1 MEASS
6 SRAQD
11 ESTPLVLDEVLQQ
24 MIQDDQEEWEYEYST
39 TETETYYLS
48 LELSYPEFKGT
59 SAKMNIHSRGG
70 YYKNWQE
77 TTVGADLLGR
87 PSGGEAGASSRVGV
101 ADIKE
106 EASSNDEADPAT
118 AEPDDDDDGSI
129 IDPALRSKGKQP
141 ARENIDLTRA
151 PTTREPTAEP
161 TAPEDAPQREEAT
174 APQDD
179 IQILELHSD
188 HPLISYRGRLFEG
201 EWAEIIGTEALLVRH
216 DDKNP
221 LPALR
226 QVPGDIDV
234 LGAVSSR
241 IVTKEK
247 IATARQQERDD
258 PLAATRAA
266 WSIHIPPGK
275 DRTGARRQQA
285 RFLENIM
292 ALKKMKGQTDDVT
305 VYALD
310 GEGKDFDD
318 TKDPDYKPRRKR
330 ASAVPGTTEA
340 SGSSGRRRRGGA
352 GARGSRASVAAAAA
366 AAAGRARLAAA
377 RRGKQRAVLSPPRS
391 TPTPARWEDLG
402 EEEEEAGEAM
412 DEDEDED
419 DDMSMD

>member
-1 MEASS
+1 MHTLTPVA
-6 SRAQD
+6 AQ
-11 ESTPLVLDEVLQQ
+11 
-24 MIQDDQEEWEYEYST
+24 
-39 TETETYYLS
+39 TYYLA

-77 TTVGADLLGR
+77 TAGGENLASR
-87 PSGGEAGASSRVGV
+87 PSGGAAGAGTL
-101 ADIKE
+101 AGDAHIKE
-106 EASSNDEADPAT
+106 EESSNDEAEPAT
-118 AEPDDDDDGSI
+118 AEPEEDNDGTI

-141 ARENIDLTRA
+141 VREKIDLTHA
-151 PTTREPTAEP
+151 STTREPTAEP
-161 TAPEDAPQREEAT
+161 SATADAPEREESDELR
-174 APQDD
+174 DD

-201 EWAEIIGTEALLVRH
+201 EWAEMIGTEALLVRH

-226 QVPGDIDV
+226 RVPGDIDL

-247 IATARQQERDD
+247 IATARQQGRDD
-258 PLAATRAA
+258 PLAATRAE
-266 WSIHIPPGK
+266 WNIYIPSGK

-285 RFLENIM
+285 RFLENLM
-292 ALKKMKGQTDDVT
+292 ALKKMKGQTDAVT

-330 ASAVPGTTEA
+330 APAAAAVSTPGTEA
-340 SGSSGRRRRGGA
+340 SGSSGR
-352 GARGSRASVAAAAA
+352 
-366 AAAGRARLAAA
+366 GRARGARAARQGRLATA
-377 RRGKQRAVLSPPRS
+377 RRGKQRAVLAPPRS
-391 TPTPARWEDLG
+391 TPTPARWEDL
-402 EEEEEAGEAM
+402 EEEEEEEEQAM
-412 DEDEDED
+412 DEDEDDE
-419 DDMSMD
+419 MSMD

>member
-1 MEASS
+1 MAESS
-6 SRAQD
+6 SRAGD

-70 YYKNWQE
+70 YYKNWQG
-77 TTVGADLLGR
+77 TTVGADFLGR
-87 PSGGEAGASSRVGV
+87 PAGGATGAGNGH
-101 ADIKE
+101 IKE
-106 EASSNDEADPAT
+106 DASSNDEAEPAT
-118 AEPDDDDDGSI
+118 AEPDDDDNGII
-129 IDPALRSKGKQP
+129 IDPALRSKGKRT
-141 ARENIDLTRA
+141 ARETIDLTQA

-161 TAPEDAPQREEAT
+161 PAPEGANHFEETT

-201 EWAEIIGTEALLVRH
+201 EWAEIIGTEALLARH
-216 DDKNP
+216 DDKKP

-226 QVPGDIDV
+226 QVPDNIDL

-241 IVTKEK
+241 I
-247 IATARQQERDD
+247 
-258 PLAATRAA
+258 
-266 WSIHIPPGK
+266 

-292 ALKKMKGQTDDVT
+292 ALKKMKGQTDNVT
-305 VYALD
+305 
-310 GEGKDFDD
+310 
-318 TKDPDYKPRRKR
+318 
-330 ASAVPGTTEA
+330 
-340 SGSSGRRRRGGA
+340 
-352 GARGSRASVAAAAA
+352 
-366 AAAGRARLAAA
+366 
-377 RRGKQRAVLSPPRS
+377 RAVLSPSRS
-391 TPTPARWEDLG
+391 TPTPARWEDLD
-402 EEEEEAGEAM
+402 EVDEEAAEAM

-419 DDMSMD
+419 DDVSMY

>member
-1 MEASS
+1 MCRDHHKDA
-6 SRAQD
+6 R
-11 ESTPLVLDEVLQQ
+11 TL
-24 MIQDDQEEWEYEYST
+24 T
-39 TETETYYLS
+39 TVTAKTYYLA

-77 TTVGADLLGR
+77 TTVGADPSCR
-87 PSGGEAGASSRVGV
+87 PPGGAAGASSRAGD

-118 AEPDDDDDGSI
+118 AEPDEDDEGNI
-129 IDPALRSKGKQP
+129 IDPALRSKGKEP
-141 ARENIDLTRA
+141 ARENIDLTQA

-161 TAPEDAPQREEAT
+161 TAPVDAPQREEAT
-174 APQDD
+174 TPQDD

-201 EWAEIIGTEALLVRH
+201 EWAEIIGTEALFARH
-216 DDKNP
+216 DDENP
-221 LPALR
+221 LPTLR
-226 QVPGDIDV
+226 QVPGGIDL

-247 IATARQQERDD
+247 IATARQQDRDD

-266 WSIHIPPGK
+266 WNIHIPPGK

-292 ALKKMKGQTDDVT
+292 ALKKIKGQTDNVT

-330 ASAVPGTTEA
+330 ASTVQEATEA
-340 SGSSGRRRRGGA
+340 SGSSGRRKRGGGA
-352 GARGSRASVAAAAA
+352 GARGSRAAAA
-366 AAAGRARLAAA
+366 AAAGRARLAVA

-402 EEEEEAGEAM
+402 EEEEEAGEPM

-419 DDMSMD
+419 DDMSSD